1 MARIFIRDDEQL
13 TCEIRPSGEGG
24 FEIVWTQDGENH
36 VENFECESEARERS
50 YSVEVDLIL
59 DGWSIAS

>member
-1 MARIFIRDDEQL
+1 MPRIFIRDDEQL

-24 FEIVWTQDGENH
+24 FEIIWTQDGENH
-36 VENFECESEARERS
+36 VENFELERDAHARRS
-50 YSVEVDLIL
+50 SVEADLIL

>member
-13 TCEIRPSGEGG
+13 TCEIRPSEDGG
-24 FEIVWTQDGENH
+24 YEIVWTQDGENH
-36 VENFECESEARERS
+36 IENFPLESEARARS
-50 YSVEVDLIL
+50 TSVEEDLIQ